1 MYPQEV
7 FCRILERRFSELSHP
22 PGSNSPWKSFAESS
36 KGVLLNPQERYFAM
50 TIVSNTTTFYNGF
63 DEKSVRYDTCETVT
77 ETGELL
83 EDVSA
88 TGRKRPWKEHK
99 IGSMQLADLFRVAR
113 KYGQSISD
121 SRLRALEEC
130 ADELW
135 FLQDAEGKRRLKSA
149 NFCRVRVCPMC
160 NWRRSLKLFSQVSA
174 VADAILA
181 EKKAR
186 FIFVTL
192 TIENVRGEVLRDTID
207 QLNKAFKYITD
218 KHQTFAPAK
227 KLKENLLG
235 YMKAEEITY
244 NADRDDFHPHIHAI
258 LEVRPSYFDSGY
270 IKQKDWTALWRSALG
285 VDYDPLVDVRNIKG
299 GTAKAV
305 AEVAKYPVKMDSI
318 LTIADKDKAAKALT
332 HLYAAIFRR
341 RLVTFGGDFRE
352 YRRRLQLDDVESG
365 DLTHVE
371 TEEKTFNAVAQVLF
385 KWRVGVGAYIC

>member
-1 MYPQEV
+1 MIGV
-7 FCRILERRFSELSHP
+7 
-22 PGSNSPWKSFAESS
+22 SNSHRNREGLFEPLRGIS
-36 KGVLLNPQERYFAM
+36 ERCFAM
-50 TIVSNTTTFYNGF
+50 TIVPNTTTIDKIFG
-63 DEKSVRYDTCETVT
+63 EKSDTSVT
-77 ETGELL
+77 LEIVTRTGEIL
-83 EDVSA
+83 EDVSR

-99 IGSMQLADLFRVAR
+99 MGSMQLAELFRAAE
-113 KYGQSISD
+113 KYGHSLPET
-121 SRLRALEEC
+121 RLLDLEEC
-130 ADELW
+130 ADVLW

-174 VADAILA
+174 ITDAILV

-192 TIENVRGEVLRDTID
+192 TVQNVRGDVLRETID
-207 QLNKAFKYITD
+207 ELNRAFKYIVD

-258 LEVRPSYFDSGY
+258 LEVRPSYFRGDGY
-270 IKQKDWTALWRSALG
+270 IKQNDWTAMWRAALG

-305 AEVAKYPVKMDSI
+305 AEVAKYPVKMDNI
-318 LTIADKDKAAKALT
+318 LKIADKDKAAKALT
-332 HLYAAIFRR
+332 QLYSAIFKR

-352 YRRRLQLDDVESG
+352 YRRRLDLDDVETG

-371 TEEKTFNAVAQVLF
+371 AESKTFNAVAQVLF
-385 KWRVGVGAYIC
+385 KWRVSTGAYIC

>member
-1 MYPQEV
+1 
-7 FCRILERRFSELSHP
+7 
-22 PGSNSPWKSFAESS
+22 
-36 KGVLLNPQERYFAM
+36 M
-50 TIVSNTTTFYNGF
+50 TIVPNTTTIDKIFG
-63 DEKSVRYDTCETVT
+63 EKSDTSVT
-77 ETGELL
+77 LEIVTRTGEIL
-83 EDVSA
+83 EDVSR

-99 IGSMQLADLFRVAR
+99 MGSMQLAELFRAAE
-113 KYGQSISD
+113 KYGHSLPET
-121 SRLRALEEC
+121 RLRDLEEC
-130 ADELW
+130 ADVLW

-174 VADAILA
+174 ITDAILA

-192 TIENVRGEVLRDTID
+192 TVQNVRGDVLRETID
-207 QLNKAFKYITD
+207 ELNRAFKYIVD

-258 LEVRPSYFDSGY
+258 LEVRPSYFRGDGY
-270 IKQKDWTALWRSALG
+270 IKQKDWMAMWRAALG

-305 AEVAKYPVKMDSI
+305 AEVAKYPVKMDNI
-318 LTIADKDKAAKALT
+318 LKIADKDKAAKALT
-332 HLYAAIFRR
+332 QLYSAIFKR

-352 YRRRLQLDDVESG
+352 YRRRLDLDDVETG

-371 TEEKTFNAVAQVLF
+371 AESKTFNAVAQVLF
-385 KWRVGVGAYIC
+385 KWRVSTGAYIC

>member
-1 MYPQEV
+1 MIGV
-7 FCRILERRFSELSHP
+7 
-22 PGSNSPWKSFAESS
+22 SNSHRNREGLFEPLRGIS
-36 KGVLLNPQERYFAM
+36 ERCFAM
-50 TIVSNTTTFYNGF
+50 TIVPNTTTIDKIFG
-63 DEKSVRYDTCETVT
+63 EKSDTSVT
-77 ETGELL
+77 LEIVTRTGEIL
-83 EDVSA
+83 EDVSR

-99 IGSMQLADLFRVAR
+99 MGSMQLAELFRAAE
-113 KYGQSISD
+113 KYGHSLPET
-121 SRLRALEEC
+121 RLRDLEEC
-130 ADELW
+130 ADVLW

-174 VADAILA
+174 ITDAILA

-192 TIENVRGEVLRDTID
+192 TVQNVRGDVLRETID
-207 QLNKAFKYITD
+207 ELNRAFKYIVD

-258 LEVRPSYFDSGY
+258 IEVRPSYFRGDEY
-270 IKQKDWTALWRSALG
+270 IKQKDWTALWRAALG

-305 AEVAKYPVKMDSI
+305 AEVAKYPVKMDNI
-318 LTIADKDKAAKALT
+318 LKIADKDKAAKALT
-332 HLYAAIFRR
+332 QLYSAIFKR

-352 YRRRLQLDDVESG
+352 YRRRLDLDDVETG

-371 TEEKTFNAVAQVLF
+371 AESKTFNAVAQVLF
-385 KWRVGVGAYIC
+385 KWRVSTGAYIC

>member
-1 MYPQEV
+1 M
-7 FCRILERRFSELSHP
+7 
-22 PGSNSPWKSFAESS
+22 
-36 KGVLLNPQERYFAM
+36 
-50 TIVSNTTTFYNGF
+50 
-63 DEKSVRYDTCETVT
+63 
-77 ETGELL
+77 
-83 EDVSA
+83 
-88 TGRKRPWKEHK
+88 
-99 IGSMQLADLFRVAR
+99 GSMQLSDLFRVAK

-174 VADAILA
+174 VADAILSD
-181 EKKAR
+181 KKAR

-207 QLNKAFKYITD
+207 ELNKAFTYITA
-218 KHQTFAPAK
+218 KSRTFAPAK

-352 YRRRLQLDDVESG
+352 YRRRLQLDDVENG

>member
-1 MYPQEV
+1 
-7 FCRILERRFSELSHP
+7 
-22 PGSNSPWKSFAESS
+22 
-36 KGVLLNPQERYFAM
+36 M
-50 TIVSNTTTFYNGF
+50 TIVSKTVTFDKKNHDKCCGA
-63 DEKSVRYDTCETVT
+63 ELCETIT

-99 IGSMQLADLFRVAR
+99 MGSMQLADLFRVAEK
-113 KYGQSISD
+113 KYGQSLSE
-121 SRLRALEEC
+121 SRLQNLKEC
-130 ADELW
+130 ADALW
-135 FLQDAEGKRRLKSA
+135 FLQDAERKRRLKSA

-160 NWRRSLKLFSQVSA
+160 NWRRSLKLFSLVSA
-174 VADAILA
+174 VTDAILA

-192 TIENVRGEVLRDTID
+192 TVENVRGEVLRDTID
-207 QLNKAFKYITD
+207 RLNKAFTYITA
-218 KHQTFAPAK
+218 KSRTFAPAR

-258 LEVRPSYFDSGY
+258 LEVRPSYFRDGY
-270 IKQKDWTALWRSALG
+270 IKQKDWTALWRAALG

-318 LTIADKDKAAKALT
+318 LKIADQDRAAKALT
-332 HLYAAIFRR
+332 QLYAAIFRR
-341 RLVTFGGDFRE
+341 RLVTFGGDFKE
-352 YRRRLQLDDVESG
+352 YRRRLQLDDVETG

-385 KWRVGVGAYIC
+385 KWRADVGAYIC

>member
-1 MYPQEV
+1 MIGV
-7 FCRILERRFSELSHP
+7 
-22 PGSNSPWKSFAESS
+22 SNSHRNREGLFEPLRGIS
-36 KGVLLNPQERYFAM
+36 ERCFAM
-50 TIVSNTTTFYNGF
+50 TIVPNTTTIDKIFG
-63 DEKSVRYDTCETVT
+63 EKSDTSVT
-77 ETGELL
+77 LEIFTRTGEIL
-83 EDVSA
+83 EDVSR

-99 IGSMQLADLFRVAR
+99 MGSMQLAELFRAAE
-113 KYGQSISD
+113 KYGHSLPET
-121 SRLRALEEC
+121 RLRDLEEC
-130 ADELW
+130 ADVLW

-149 NFCRVRVCPMC
+149 NFCRIRVCPMC

-174 VADAILA
+174 ITDAILV

-192 TIENVRGEVLRDTID
+192 TVQNVRGDVLRETID
-207 QLNKAFKYITD
+207 ELNRAFKYIVD

-258 LEVRPSYFDSGY
+258 LEVRPSYFRGDGY
-270 IKQKDWTALWRSALG
+270 IKQNDWTAMWRAALG

-305 AEVAKYPVKMDSI
+305 AEVAKYPVKMDNI
-318 LTIADKDKAAKALT
+318 LKIADKDKAAKALT
-332 HLYAAIFRR
+332 QLYSAIFKR

-352 YRRRLQLDDVESG
+352 YRRRLDLDDVETG

-371 TEEKTFNAVAQVLF
+371 AESKTFNAVAQVLF
-385 KWRVGVGAYIC
+385 KWRVSTGAYIC

>member
-1 MYPQEV
+1 
-7 FCRILERRFSELSHP
+7 
-22 PGSNSPWKSFAESS
+22 
-36 KGVLLNPQERYFAM
+36 M
-50 TIVSNTTTFYNGF
+50 TIVPNTTTIDKIFG
-63 DEKSVRYDTCETVT
+63 EKSDTSVT
-77 ETGELL
+77 LEIVTRTGEIL
-83 EDVSA
+83 EDVSR

-99 IGSMQLADLFRVAR
+99 MGSMQLAELFRAAE
-113 KYGQSISD
+113 KYGHSLPET
-121 SRLRALEEC
+121 RLRDLEEC
-130 ADELW
+130 ADVLW
-135 FLQDAEGKRRLKSA
+135 FLQDDEGKRRLKSA

-174 VADAILA
+174 ITDAILA

-192 TIENVRGEVLRDTID
+192 TVQNVRGDVLRETID
-207 QLNKAFKYITD
+207 ELNRAFKYIVD

-258 LEVRPSYFDSGY
+258 LEVRPSYFRGDGY
-270 IKQKDWTALWRSALG
+270 IKQKDWTAMWRAALG

-305 AEVAKYPVKMDSI
+305 AEVAKYPVKMDNI
-318 LTIADKDKAAKALT
+318 LKIADKDKAAKALT
-332 HLYAAIFRR
+332 QLYSAIFKR

-352 YRRRLQLDDVESG
+352 YRRRLDLDDVETG

-371 TEEKTFNAVAQVLF
+371 AESKTFNAVAQVLF
-385 KWRVGVGAYIC
+385 KWRVSTGAYIC

>member
-1 MYPQEV
+1 MIGV
-7 FCRILERRFSELSHP
+7 
-22 PGSNSPWKSFAESS
+22 SNSHRNREGLFEPLRGIS
-36 KGVLLNPQERYFAM
+36 ERCFAM
-50 TIVSNTTTFYNGF
+50 TIVPNTTTIDKIFG
-63 DEKSVRYDTCETVT
+63 EKSDTSVT
-77 ETGELL
+77 LEIVTRTGEIL
-83 EDVSA
+83 EDVSR

-99 IGSMQLADLFRVAR
+99 MGSMQLAELFRAAE
-113 KYGQSISD
+113 KYGHSLPET
-121 SRLRALEEC
+121 RLRDLEEC
-130 ADELW
+130 ADVLW

-174 VADAILA
+174 ITDAILA

-192 TIENVRGEVLRDTID
+192 TVQNVRGDVLRETID
-207 QLNKAFKYITD
+207 ELNRAFKYIVD

-258 LEVRPSYFDSGY
+258 LEVRPSYFRGDGY
-270 IKQKDWTALWRSALG
+270 IKQKDWTAMWRAALG

-305 AEVAKYPVKMDSI
+305 AEVAKYPVKMYNI
-318 LTIADKDKAAKALT
+318 LKIADKDKAAKALT
-332 HLYAAIFRR
+332 QLYSAIFKR

-352 YRRRLQLDDVESG
+352 YRRRLDLDDVETG

-371 TEEKTFNAVAQVLF
+371 AESKTFNAVAQVLF
-385 KWRVGVGAYIC
+385 KWRVSTGAYIC

>member
-1 MYPQEV
+1 MIGV
-7 FCRILERRFSELSHP
+7 
-22 PGSNSPWKSFAESS
+22 SNSHRNREGLFEPLRGIS
-36 KGVLLNPQERYFAM
+36 ERCFAM
-50 TIVSNTTTFYNGF
+50 TIVPNITTIDKIFG
-63 DEKSVRYDTCETVT
+63 EKSDTSVT
-77 ETGELL
+77 LEIVTRTGEIL
-83 EDVSA
+83 EDVSR

-99 IGSMQLADLFRVAR
+99 MGSMQLAELFRAAE
-113 KYGQSISD
+113 KYGHSLPET
-121 SRLRALEEC
+121 RLRDLEEC
-130 ADELW
+130 ADVLW

-174 VADAILA
+174 ITDAILA

-192 TIENVRGEVLRDTID
+192 TVQNVRGDVLRETID
-207 QLNKAFKYITD
+207 ELNRAFKYIVD

-258 LEVRPSYFDSGY
+258 LEVRPSYFRGDGY
-270 IKQKDWTALWRSALG
+270 IKQKDWTAMWRAALG

-305 AEVAKYPVKMDSI
+305 AEVAKYPVKMDNI
-318 LTIADKDKAAKALT
+318 LKIADKDKAAKALT
-332 HLYAAIFRR
+332 QLYSAIFKR

-352 YRRRLQLDDVESG
+352 YRRRLDLDDVETG

-371 TEEKTFNAVAQVLF
+371 AESKTFNAVAQVLF
-385 KWRVGVGAYIC
+385 KWRVSTGAYIC

>member
-1 MYPQEV
+1 MIGV
-7 FCRILERRFSELSHP
+7 
-22 PGSNSPWKSFAESS
+22 SNSHRNREGLFEPLRGIS
-36 KGVLLNPQERYFAM
+36 ERCFAM
-50 TIVSNTTTFYNGF
+50 TIVPNTTTIDKIFG
-63 DEKSVRYDTCETVT
+63 EKSDTSVT
-77 ETGELL
+77 LEIVTRTGEIL
-83 EDVSA
+83 EEVSR

-99 IGSMQLADLFRVAR
+99 MGSMQLAELFRAAE
-113 KYGQSISD
+113 KYGHSLPET
-121 SRLRALEEC
+121 RLRDLEEC
-130 ADELW
+130 ADVLW
-135 FLQDAEGKRRLKSA
+135 FLQDTEGKRRLKSA

-174 VADAILA
+174 ITDAILA

-192 TIENVRGEVLRDTID
+192 TVQNVRGDVLRETID
-207 QLNKAFKYITD
+207 ELNRAFKYIVD

-258 LEVRPSYFDSGY
+258 LEVRPSYFRGDGY
-270 IKQKDWTALWRSALG
+270 IKQKDWTAMWRAALG

-305 AEVAKYPVKMDSI
+305 AEVAKYPVKMDNI
-318 LTIADKDKAAKALT
+318 LKIADKDKAAKALT
-332 HLYAAIFRR
+332 QLYSAIFKR

-352 YRRRLQLDDVESG
+352 YRRRLDLDDVETG

-371 TEEKTFNAVAQVLF
+371 AESKTFNAVAQVLF
-385 KWRVGVGAYIC
+385 KWRVSTGAYIC

>member
-1 MYPQEV
+1 
-7 FCRILERRFSELSHP
+7 
-22 PGSNSPWKSFAESS
+22 
-36 KGVLLNPQERYFAM
+36 M
-50 TIVSNTTTFYNGF
+50 TIVS
-63 DEKSVRYDTCETVT
+63 KTVT
-77 ETGELL
+77 FDKENHDNCCGVTLCGTIKGTGESL

-99 IGSMQLADLFRVAR
+99 MGSMQLAELFRAAE
-113 KYGQSISD
+113 KYGHSLPET
-121 SRLRALEEC
+121 RLRALEEC
-130 ADELW
+130 ANVLW

-174 VADAILA
+174 ITDAILV

-192 TIENVRGEVLRDTID
+192 TIQNVHGDMLRETID
-207 QLNKAFKYITD
+207 KLNKAFTYITANSRN
-218 KHQTFAPAK
+218 FAPAK

-244 NADRDDFHPHIHAI
+244 NAERDDFHPHIHAI
-258 LEVRPSYFDSGY
+258 LEVRPTYFSGDGY
-270 IKQKDWTALWRSALG
+270 IKQKDWTALWRAALG

-318 LTIADKDKAAKALT
+318 LKIADRDRAAKALT
-332 HLYAAIFRR
+332 QLYSAIFKR

-352 YRRRLQLDDVESG
+352 YRRRLQLDDVETG

-371 TEEKTFNAVAQVLF
+371 VESKTFNAVAQVLF
-385 KWRVGVGAYIC
+385 KWRVSTGAYIC

>member
-1 MYPQEV
+1 MMRLSRKQHSREGLFEPL
-7 FCRILERRFSELSHP
+7 RGISERC
-22 PGSNSPWKSFAESS
+22 
-36 KGVLLNPQERYFAM
+36 FAM
-50 TIVSNTTTFYNGF
+50 KIVPKTVTIYKKNHDNCCGA
-63 DEKSVRYDTCETVT
+63 ELCETIT
-77 ETGELL
+77 ETGEIL

-99 IGSMQLADLFRVAR
+99 MGSMQLAELFRAAE
-113 KYGQSISD
+113 KYGQSLPET
-121 SRLRALEEC
+121 RLRDLEEC
-130 ADELW
+130 ADVLW

-174 VADAILA
+174 ITDAILV

-192 TIENVRGEVLRDTID
+192 TVQNVRGDVLRETID
-207 QLNKAFKYITD
+207 KINKAFKYIVD

-258 LEVRPSYFDSGY
+258 LEVRPSYFKNGY
-270 IKQKDWTALWRSALG
+270 IKQKDWTAMWRAALG

-305 AEVAKYPVKMDSI
+305 AEVAKYPVKMDNI
-318 LTIADKDKAAKALT
+318 LKIADKDKAAKALT
-332 HLYAAIFRR
+332 QLYSAIFKR

-352 YRRRLQLDDVESG
+352 YRRRLDLDDVETG

-371 TEEKTFNAVAQVLF
+371 AESKTFNAVAQVLF
-385 KWRVGVGAYIC
+385 KWRVSTGAYIC

>member
-1 MYPQEV
+1 MIGV
-7 FCRILERRFSELSHP
+7 
-22 PGSNSPWKSFAESS
+22 SNSHRNREGLFEPLRGIS
-36 KGVLLNPQERYFAM
+36 ERCFAM
-50 TIVSNTTTFYNGF
+50 TIVPNTTTIDKIFG
-63 DEKSVRYDTCETVT
+63 EKSDTSVT
-77 ETGELL
+77 LEIVTRTGEIL
-83 EDVSA
+83 EDVSR

-99 IGSMQLADLFRVAR
+99 MGSMQLAELFRAAE
-113 KYGQSISD
+113 KYGHSLPET
-121 SRLRALEEC
+121 RLRDLEEC
-130 ADELW
+130 ADVLW

-174 VADAILA
+174 ITDAILA

-192 TIENVRGEVLRDTID
+192 TVENVRGEVLRDTID
-207 QLNKAFKYITD
+207 RLNKAFTYITA
-218 KHQTFAPAK
+218 KSRTFAPAR

-258 LEVRPSYFDSGY
+258 LEVRPSYFRGDGY
-270 IKQKDWTALWRSALG
+270 IKQKDWTAMWRAALG
-285 VDYDPLVDVRNIKG
+285 VDYDPIVDVRNIKG

-305 AEVAKYPVKMDSI
+305 AEVAKYPVKMDNI
-318 LTIADKDKAAKALT
+318 LKIADKDKAAKALT
-332 HLYAAIFRR
+332 QLYSAIFKR

-352 YRRRLQLDDVESG
+352 YRRRLDLDDVETG

-371 TEEKTFNAVAQVLF
+371 AESKTFNAVAQVLF
-385 KWRVGVGAYIC
+385 KWRVSTGAYIC

>member
-1 MYPQEV
+1 M
-7 FCRILERRFSELSHP
+7 
-22 PGSNSPWKSFAESS
+22 
-36 KGVLLNPQERYFAM
+36 
-50 TIVSNTTTFYNGF
+50 
-63 DEKSVRYDTCETVT
+63 
-77 ETGELL
+77 
-83 EDVSA
+83 
-88 TGRKRPWKEHK
+88 
-99 IGSMQLADLFRVAR
+99 GSMQLSDLFRVAK

-207 QLNKAFKYITD
+207 ELNKAFTYITA
-218 KHQTFAPAK
+218 KSRTFAPAK

-258 LEVRPSYFDSGY
+258 LEVRPSYFRGDAY

-332 HLYAAIFRR
+332 HLYAAIFKR

-352 YRRRLQLDDVESG
+352 YRRRLQLDDVENG

-371 TEEKTFNAVAQVLF
+371 TEEQTFNAVAQVLF

>member
-1 MYPQEV
+1 MIGV
-7 FCRILERRFSELSHP
+7 
-22 PGSNSPWKSFAESS
+22 SNSHRNREGLFEPLRGIS
-36 KGVLLNPQERYFAM
+36 ERCFAM
-50 TIVSNTTTFYNGF
+50 TIVPNTTTIDKIFG
-63 DEKSVRYDTCETVT
+63 EKSDTSVT
-77 ETGELL
+77 LEIVTRTGEIL
-83 EDVSA
+83 EDVSR

-99 IGSMQLADLFRVAR
+99 MGSMQLAELFRAAE
-113 KYGQSISD
+113 KYGHSLPET
-121 SRLRALEEC
+121 RLRDLEEC
-130 ADELW
+130 ADVLW

-174 VADAILA
+174 ITDAILA

-192 TIENVRGEVLRDTID
+192 TVQNVRGDVLRETID
-207 QLNKAFKYITD
+207 ELNRAFKYIVD

-258 LEVRPSYFDSGY
+258 LEVRPSYFRGDGY
-270 IKQKDWTALWRSALG
+270 IKQKDWTAMWRAALG

-305 AEVAKYPVKMDSI
+305 AEVAKYPVKMDNI
-318 LTIADKDKAAKALT
+318 LKIANKDKAAKALAQ
-332 HLYAAIFRR
+332 LYSAIFKR

-352 YRRRLQLDDVESG
+352 YRRRLDLDDVETG

-371 TEEKTFNAVAQVLF
+371 AESKTFNAVAQVLF
-385 KWRVGVGAYIC
+385 KWRVSTGAYIC

>member
-1 MYPQEV
+1 
-7 FCRILERRFSELSHP
+7 
-22 PGSNSPWKSFAESS
+22 
-36 KGVLLNPQERYFAM
+36 M
-50 TIVSNTTTFYNGF
+50 TIVSKTLTFDKENHDNCCG
-63 DEKSVRYDTCETVT
+63 VTLCETIKG
-77 ETGELL
+77 TGESL

-99 IGSMQLADLFRVAR
+99 MSSMQLAELFCFTEK
-113 KYGQSISD
+113 KYGRLLSA
-121 SRLRALEEC
+121 SRLQSLKECGDALC
-130 ADELW
+130 

-149 NFCRVRVCPMC
+149 NFCRIRVCPMC

-174 VADAILA
+174 VTDAILA
-181 EKKAR
+181 EKKVR

-192 TIENVRGEVLRDTID
+192 TIQNVRGEDLRDTID
-207 QLNKAFKYITD
+207 QLNKAFTYITA
-218 KHQTFAPAK
+218 KSRTFAPAQ

-244 NADRDDFHPHIHAI
+244 NAERDDFHPHIHAI

-270 IKQKDWTALWRSALG
+270 IKQKDWTALWRAALG

-318 LTIADKDKAAKALT
+318 LKIADRDRAAKALT
-332 HLYAAIFRR
+332 QLYTAIFRR
-341 RLVTFGGDFRE
+341 RLVTFGGDFKE
-352 YRRRLQLDDVESG
+352 YRRRLQLDDVETG

-385 KWRVGVGAYIC
+385 KWRADVGAYIC

>member
-1 MYPQEV
+1 
-7 FCRILERRFSELSHP
+7 
-22 PGSNSPWKSFAESS
+22 
-36 KGVLLNPQERYFAM
+36 M
-50 TIVSNTTTFYNGF
+50 TIVSKTVTFDKKNRDKCCGA
-63 DEKSVRYDTCETVT
+63 ELCETIT

-88 TGRKRPWKEHK
+88 TGRKRPWREHRMAK
-99 IGSMQLADLFRVAR
+99 IGLIELFHLGE
-113 KYGQSISD
+113 KHGHLLSE
-121 SRLRALEEC
+121 SRMKDLEEC
-130 ADELW
+130 ADELL
-135 FLQDAEGKRRLKSA
+135 FLQDAEGNRRLKQG

-174 VADAILA
+174 VTDAILA

-192 TIENVRGEVLRDTID
+192 TVQNVRGDVLRDTID
-207 QLNKAFKYITD
+207 RLNKAFTYITA
-218 KHQTFAPAK
+218 KSRTFAPAR

-244 NADRDDFHPHIHAI
+244 NAERDDFHPHIHAI
-258 LEVRPSYFDSGY
+258 LEVRPTYFSGDGY
-270 IKQKDWTALWRSALG
+270 IKQKDWTALWRAALG

-318 LTIADKDKAAKALT
+318 LKIADRDRAAKALMQ
-332 HLYAAIFRR
+332 LYTAIFRR
-341 RLVTFGGDFRE
+341 RLVTFGGDFKE
-352 YRRRLQLDDVESG
+352 YRRRLQLDDVETG

-385 KWRVGVGAYIC
+385 KWRADVGAYIC

>member
-1 MYPQEV
+1 MIGV
-7 FCRILERRFSELSHP
+7 
-22 PGSNSPWKSFAESS
+22 SNSHRNREGLFEPLRGIS
-36 KGVLLNPQERYFAM
+36 ERCFAM
-50 TIVSNTTTFYNGF
+50 TIVPNTTTIDKIFG
-63 DEKSVRYDTCETVT
+63 EKSDTSVT
-77 ETGELL
+77 LEIVTRTGEIL
-83 EDVSA
+83 EDVSR

-99 IGSMQLADLFRVAR
+99 MGSMQLAELFRAAE
-113 KYGQSISD
+113 KYGHSLPET
-121 SRLRALEEC
+121 RLRDLEEC
-130 ADELW
+130 ADVLW

-174 VADAILA
+174 ITDAILV

-192 TIENVRGEVLRDTID
+192 TVQNVRGDVLRETID
-207 QLNKAFKYITD
+207 ELNRAFKYIVD

-258 LEVRPSYFDSGY
+258 LEVRPSYFRGDGY
-270 IKQKDWTALWRSALG
+270 IKQNDWTAMWRAALG

-305 AEVAKYPVKMDSI
+305 AEVAKYPVKMDNI
-318 LTIADKDKAAKALT
+318 LKIADKDKAAKALT
-332 HLYAAIFRR
+332 QLYSAIFKR

-352 YRRRLQLDDVESG
+352 YRRRLDLDDVETG

-371 TEEKTFNAVAQVLF
+371 AESKTFNAVAQVLF
-385 KWRVGVGAYIC
+385 KWRVSTGAYIC

>member
-1 MYPQEV
+1 MMRLSRNQHSREGL
-7 FCRILERRFSELSHP
+7 LEPSED
-22 PGSNSPWKSFAESS
+22 SS
-36 KGVLLNPQERYFAM
+36 ERSSERLLAM
-50 TIVSNTTTFYNGF
+50 TIVSNSTTFNKNLG
-63 DEKSVRYDTCETVT
+63 EKSDRFDTFERVAG
-77 ETGELL
+77 TGELL

-99 IGSMQLADLFRVAR
+99 MGSIQLAELFRAAE
-113 KYGQSISD
+113 KYGHSLPE
-121 SRLRALEEC
+121 SRLRDLEEC
-130 ADELW
+130 ADALW
-135 FLQDAEGKRRLKSA
+135 FLQDVEGKRRLKSA

-174 VADAILA
+174 VTDAILA

-192 TIENVRGEVLRDTID
+192 TVENVRGEVLRETID
-207 QLNKAFKYITD
+207 RLNKAFKYIVD

-270 IKQKDWTALWRSALG
+270 IKQKDWTELWRAALG

-305 AEVAKYPVKMDSI
+305 AEVAKYPVKMDAI
-318 LTIADKDKAAKALT
+318 LKIADKEKAAKALT
-332 HLYAAIFRR
+332 QLYAAIFKR

-352 YRRRLQLDDVESG
+352 YRRRLQLDDVENG

-385 KWRVGVGAYIC
+385 KWRANVGAYIC

>member
-1 MYPQEV
+1 MIGV
-7 FCRILERRFSELSHP
+7 
-22 PGSNSPWKSFAESS
+22 SNSHRNREGLFEPLRGIS
-36 KGVLLNPQERYFAM
+36 ERCFAM
-50 TIVSNTTTFYNGF
+50 TIVPNTTTIDKIFG
-63 DEKSVRYDTCETVT
+63 EKSDTSVT
-77 ETGELL
+77 LEIVTRTGEIL
-83 EDVSA
+83 EDVSR

-99 IGSMQLADLFRVAR
+99 MGSMQLAELFRAAE
-113 KYGQSISD
+113 KYGHSLPET
-121 SRLRALEEC
+121 RLRDLEEC
-130 ADELW
+130 ADVLW

-174 VADAILA
+174 ITDAILA

-192 TIENVRGEVLRDTID
+192 TVQNVRGDVLRETID
-207 QLNKAFKYITD
+207 ELNRAFKYIVD

-258 LEVRPSYFDSGY
+258 LEVRPSYFRGDGY
-270 IKQKDWTALWRSALG
+270 IKQKDWTAMWRAALG

-305 AEVAKYPVKMDSI
+305 AEVAKYPVKMDNI
-318 LTIADKDKAAKALT
+318 LKIADKDKAAKALT
-332 HLYAAIFRR
+332 QLYSAIFKR

-352 YRRRLQLDDVESG
+352 YRRRLDLDDVETG

-371 TEEKTFNAVAQVLF
+371 AESKTFNAVAQVLF
-385 KWRVGVGAYIC
+385 KWRVSTGAYIC

>member
-1 MYPQEV
+1 
-7 FCRILERRFSELSHP
+7 
-22 PGSNSPWKSFAESS
+22 
-36 KGVLLNPQERYFAM
+36 M
-50 TIVSNTTTFYNGF
+50 TIVPNTTTIDKIFG
-63 DEKSVRYDTCETVT
+63 EKSDTSVT
-77 ETGELL
+77 LEIVTRTGEIL
-83 EDVSA
+83 EDVSR

-99 IGSMQLADLFRVAR
+99 MGSMQLAELFRAAE
-113 KYGQSISD
+113 KYGHSLPET
-121 SRLRALEEC
+121 RLRDLEEC
-130 ADELW
+130 ADVLW

-174 VADAILA
+174 ITDAILA

-192 TIENVRGEVLRDTID
+192 TVQNVRGDVLRETID
-207 QLNKAFKYITD
+207 ELNRAFKYIVD

-258 LEVRPSYFDSGY
+258 LEVRPSYFRGDGY
-270 IKQKDWTALWRSALG
+270 IKQKDWTAMWRAALG

-305 AEVAKYPVKMDSI
+305 AEVAKYPVKMDNI
-318 LTIADKDKAAKALT
+318 LKIADKDKAAKALT
-332 HLYAAIFRR
+332 QLYSAIFKR

-352 YRRRLQLDDVESG
+352 YRRRLDLDDVETG

-371 TEEKTFNAVAQVLF
+371 AESKTFNAVAQVLF
-385 KWRVGVGAYIC
+385 KWRVSTGAYIC

>member
-1 MYPQEV
+1 MIRLSRSNHRKGGFVYPQEV
-7 FCRILERRFSELSHP
+7 FS
-22 PGSNSPWKSFAESS
+22 KAS
-36 KGVLLNPQERYFAM
+36 KGVSLNPQERYFAM

-99 IGSMQLADLFRVAR
+99 MGSIQLADLFRVAK

-135 FLQDAEGKRRLKSA
+135 FLQDGEGKRRLKSA

-318 LTIADKDKAAKALT
+318 LKIADNDKAAKALT
-332 HLYAAIFRR
+332 QLYAAIFKR

-352 YRRRLQLDDVESG
+352 YRRRLQLDDVENG

-385 KWRVGVGAYIC
+385 KWRANVGAYIC

>member
-1 MYPQEV
+1 MIGV
-7 FCRILERRFSELSHP
+7 
-22 PGSNSPWKSFAESS
+22 SNSHRNREGLFEPLRGIS
-36 KGVLLNPQERYFAM
+36 ERCFAM
-50 TIVSNTTTFYNGF
+50 TIVPNTTTIDKIFG
-63 DEKSVRYDTCETVT
+63 EKSDTSVT
-77 ETGELL
+77 LEIVTRTGEIL
-83 EDVSA
+83 EDVSR

-99 IGSMQLADLFRVAR
+99 MGSMQLAELFRAAE
-113 KYGQSISD
+113 KYGHSLPET
-121 SRLRALEEC
+121 RLRDLEEC
-130 ADELW
+130 ADVLW

-174 VADAILA
+174 ITDAILA

-192 TIENVRGEVLRDTID
+192 TVQNVRGDVLRETID
-207 QLNKAFKYITD
+207 ELNRAFKYIVD

-258 LEVRPSYFDSGY
+258 LEVRPSYFRGDGY
-270 IKQKDWTALWRSALG
+270 IKQKDWTAMWRAALG

-305 AEVAKYPVKMDSI
+305 AEVAKYPVKMDNI
-318 LTIADKDKAAKALT
+318 LKIADKDKAAKSLT
-332 HLYAAIFRR
+332 QLYSAIFKR

-352 YRRRLQLDDVESG
+352 YRRRLDLDDVETG

-371 TEEKTFNAVAQVLF
+371 AESKTFNAVAQVLF
-385 KWRVGVGAYIC
+385 KWRVSTGAYIC

>member
-1 MYPQEV
+1 
-7 FCRILERRFSELSHP
+7 
-22 PGSNSPWKSFAESS
+22 
-36 KGVLLNPQERYFAM
+36 M
-50 TIVSNTTTFYNGF
+50 TIVP
-63 DEKSVRYDTCETVT
+63 KSVTIYKKNRDKCCGAESCETIT
-77 ETGELL
+77 KTGELL

-99 IGSMQLADLFRVAR
+99 MGSIELAELFRAAE
-113 KYGQSISD
+113 KYGHSLQE
-121 SRLRALEEC
+121 SRLRDLEEC
-130 ADELW
+130 ADALW

-174 VADAILA
+174 VTDAILA

-192 TIENVRGEVLRDTID
+192 TVENVRGEVLRETID
-207 QLNKAFKYITD
+207 RLNKAFKYITD

-270 IKQKDWTALWRSALG
+270 IKQKDWTALWRAALG
-285 VDYDPLVDVRNIKG
+285 VDYDPLVDVRNVKG

-305 AEVAKYPVKMDSI
+305 AEVAKYPVKMDAI
-318 LTIADKDKAAKALT
+318 LKIADKDKAAKALT
-332 HLYAAIFRR
+332 QLYAAIFKR

-352 YRRRLQLDDVESG
+352 YRRRLQLDDVENG

-371 TEEKTFNAVAQVLF
+371 AENKTFNAVAQVLF
-385 KWRVGVGAYIC
+385 KWRASVGAYIC

>member
-1 MYPQEV
+1 MMRLSRKQHSREGL
-7 FCRILERRFSELSHP
+7 LEPSED
-22 PGSNSPWKSFAESS
+22 SS
-36 KGVLLNPQERYFAM
+36 ERSSERLLAM

-63 DEKSVRYDTCETVT
+63 DEKSVRYDTCETIT

-88 TGRKRPWKEHK
+88 TGRKRPWREHRMAK
-99 IGSMQLADLFRVAR
+99 IGLIELFHLGE
-113 KYGQSISD
+113 KHGHLLSE
-121 SRLRALEEC
+121 SRMKDLEEC
-130 ADELW
+130 ADELL
-135 FLQDAEGKRRLKSA
+135 FLQDAEGNRRLKQG
-149 NFCRVRVCPMC
+149 NFCRIRVCPMC

-174 VADAILA
+174 VTDAILA

-192 TIENVRGEVLRDTID
+192 TVQNVRGDMLRDTID
-207 QLNKAFKYITD
+207 GLNKAFKYIVD

-258 LEVRPSYFDSGY
+258 LEVRPSYFKNGY
-270 IKQKDWTALWRSALG
+270 IKQKDWTAMWRAALG

-305 AEVAKYPVKMDSI
+305 AEVAKYPVKMDGI
-318 LTIADKDKAAKALT
+318 LKIKDKEKAAKALVE
-332 HLYAAIFRR
+332 LYSAIFRR
-341 RLVTFGGDFRE
+341 RLVTFGGDFKE
-352 YRRRLQLDDVESG
+352 YRKRLQLDDVETG
-365 DLTHVE
+365 DLIHVE
-371 TEEKTFNAVAQVLF
+371 AEEKAFNPVAQILF
-385 KWRVGVGAYIC
+385 KWRADVGAYIC

>member
-1 MYPQEV
+1 
-7 FCRILERRFSELSHP
+7 
-22 PGSNSPWKSFAESS
+22 
-36 KGVLLNPQERYFAM
+36 M
-50 TIVSNTTTFYNGF
+50 TIVSKTVTFYKKNRDKCCGA
-63 DEKSVRYDTCETVT
+63 ELCETIT

-99 IGSMQLADLFRVAR
+99 MGSMQLADLFRVAEK
-113 KYGQSISD
+113 KYGKSLSD
-121 SRLRALEEC
+121 SRLRDLEEC
-130 ADELW
+130 ADALW

-174 VADAILA
+174 VTDAILA

-192 TIENVRGEVLRDTID
+192 TVENVRGEVLRDTID
-207 QLNKAFKYITD
+207 RLNKAFTYITA
-218 KHQTFAPAK
+218 KSRTFAPAR

-258 LEVRPSYFDSGY
+258 LEVRPSYFRGDSY
-270 IKQKDWTALWRSALG
+270 ISQKDWTALWRAALG

-305 AEVAKYPVKMDSI
+305 AEVAKYPVKMDAI
-318 LTIADKDKAAKALT
+318 LKIADKEKAAKALT
-332 HLYAAIFRR
+332 QLYAAIFKR

-352 YRRRLQLDDVESG
+352 YRRRLQLDDVENG

-385 KWRVGVGAYIC
+385 KWRANVGAYIC

>member
-1 MYPQEV
+1 MIGV
-7 FCRILERRFSELSHP
+7 
-22 PGSNSPWKSFAESS
+22 SNSHRNREGLFEPLRGIS
-36 KGVLLNPQERYFAM
+36 ERCFAM
-50 TIVSNTTTFYNGF
+50 TIVPNTTTIDKIFG
-63 DEKSVRYDTCETVT
+63 EKSDTSVT
-77 ETGELL
+77 LEIVTRTGEIL
-83 EDVSA
+83 EDVSR

-99 IGSMQLADLFRVAR
+99 MGSMQLAELFRAAE
-113 KYGQSISD
+113 KYGHSLPET
-121 SRLRALEEC
+121 RLRDLEEC
-130 ADELW
+130 ADVLW

-174 VADAILA
+174 ITDAILA

-192 TIENVRGEVLRDTID
+192 TVQNVRGDVLRETID
-207 QLNKAFKYITD
+207 ELNRAFKYIVD

-227 KLKENLLG
+227 KLKKNLLG

-258 LEVRPSYFDSGY
+258 LEVRPSYFRGDGY
-270 IKQKDWTALWRSALG
+270 IKQKDWTAMWRAALG

-305 AEVAKYPVKMDSI
+305 AEVAKYPVKMDNI
-318 LTIADKDKAAKALT
+318 LKIADKDKAAKALT
-332 HLYAAIFRR
+332 QLYSAIFKR

-352 YRRRLQLDDVESG
+352 YRRRLDLDDVETG

-371 TEEKTFNAVAQVLF
+371 AESKTFNAVAQVLF
-385 KWRVGVGAYIC
+385 KWRVSTGAYIC

>member
-1 MYPQEV
+1 MIGV
-7 FCRILERRFSELSHP
+7 
-22 PGSNSPWKSFAESS
+22 SNSHRNREGLFEPLRGIS
-36 KGVLLNPQERYFAM
+36 ERCFAM
-50 TIVSNTTTFYNGF
+50 TIVPNTTTIDKIFG
-63 DEKSVRYDTCETVT
+63 EKSDISVT
-77 ETGELL
+77 LEIVTRTGEIL
-83 EDVSA
+83 EDVSR

-99 IGSMQLADLFRVAR
+99 MGSMQLAELFRAAE
-113 KYGQSISD
+113 KYGHSLPET
-121 SRLRALEEC
+121 RLRDLEEC
-130 ADELW
+130 ADVLW

-174 VADAILA
+174 ITDAILA

-192 TIENVRGEVLRDTID
+192 TVQNVRGDVLRETID
-207 QLNKAFKYITD
+207 ELNRAFKYIVD

-258 LEVRPSYFDSGY
+258 LEVRPSYFRGDGY
-270 IKQKDWTALWRSALG
+270 IKQKDWTAMWRAALG

-305 AEVAKYPVKMDSI
+305 AEVAKYPVKMDNI
-318 LTIADKDKAAKALT
+318 LKIADKDKAAKALT
-332 HLYAAIFRR
+332 QLYSAIFKR

-352 YRRRLQLDDVESG
+352 YRRRLDLDDVETG

-371 TEEKTFNAVAQVLF
+371 AESKTFNAVAQVLF
-385 KWRVGVGAYIC
+385 KWRVSTGAYIC